1 MPGGEPG
8 AAAGRVAVVTGGRG
22 GLGRAIARQL
32 EGCGEFASVL
42 APGRDELDVTRADAA
57 AEFFAKLDRIDLLVN
72 NAGIA
77 RDRILAQMTEAD
89 WDAVIDTNLRGAFLC
104 ARAAAKKMLRQPEG
118 GHIVNIGSF
127 SALRPP
133 AGQAAYAAA
142 KAGLIG
148 MTQSLAAEMGGR
160 GVRVNCVLPGF
171 LEGTGMT
178 KGLDAD
184 TIEQLRG
191 NHVLG
196 RFNTPADAARFV
208 AFLDTLPAV
217 SGQVFQLDSRLRRW

>member
-8 AAAGRVAVVTGGRG
+8 LGERRVAVITGGRG
-22 GLGRAIARQL
+22 RLGQAMAREL
-32 EGCGEFASVL
+32 ERCGEFAIVM
-42 APGRDELDVTRADAA
+42 APGRDELDVTRADVVAD
-57 AEFFAKLDRIDLLVN
+57 FFSNIDRIDLLVN

-104 ARAAAKKMLRQPEG
+104 ARAAVKKMFRQSDG

-133 AGQAAYAAA
+133 PGQAAYAAA

-148 MTQSLAAEMGGR
+148 MTQSLAAEMGER

-178 KGLDAD
+178 SGLDAE
-184 TIEQLRG
+184 TIGQMRDRHL
-191 NHVLG
+191 LG
-196 RFNTPADAARFV
+196 RFNTAEDAARFV
-208 AFLDTLPAV
+208 AFLDTMTAV